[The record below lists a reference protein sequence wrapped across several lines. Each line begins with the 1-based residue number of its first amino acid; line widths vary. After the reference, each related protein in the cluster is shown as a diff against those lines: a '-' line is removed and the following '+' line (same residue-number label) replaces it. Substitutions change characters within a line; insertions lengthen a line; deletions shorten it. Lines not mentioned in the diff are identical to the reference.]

1 MIVITCARE
10 ETQNSY
16 DPASTEIWPCCA
28 AARSSAVGGATT
40 PIRSKME
47 EKKCKYQPKAWLLQI
62 CVSIVNIYIYIY
74 VCIYMCVDMCVCI
87 YMYIYMCV
95 CVCTRFN
102 GTDACGRYQM
112 CKVEMV
118 KITGSQSGRTLYSNV
133 SPSSQNQR
141 LSG

>member
-74 VCIYMCVDMCVCI
+74 
-87 YMYIYMCV
+87 MYIYV